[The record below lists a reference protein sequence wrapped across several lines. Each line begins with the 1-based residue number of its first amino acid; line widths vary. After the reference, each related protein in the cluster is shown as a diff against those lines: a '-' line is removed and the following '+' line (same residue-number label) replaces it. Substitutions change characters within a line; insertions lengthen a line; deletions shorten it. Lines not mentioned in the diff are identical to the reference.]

1 MENGSGA
8 REARGGG
15 VGVGVRAVATSR
27 GRGEKVGRCGQVGNS
42 KGSGVSW
49 GLASFPPTPAA
60 PAALT
65 MLEKKPVESSLPF
78 ALNGLRVSTTGWSIA
93 GECTFEQ

>member
-27 GRGEKVGRCGQVGNS
+27 GGGEKVGRCGQVGNS
-42 KGSGVSW
+42 KGSGVNW
-49 GLASFPPTPAA
+49 D
-60 PAALT
+60 
-65 MLEKKPVESSLPF
+65 LPRSPQRPR
-78 ALNGLRVSTTGWSIA
+78 LR
-93 GECTFEQ
+93 QP